1 MHKNTIKEITLAGLF
16 IAIGL
21 ILPMA
26 FHVLGPGTTFLP
38 MHIPVL
44 MAGFSLGLPMA
55 ILVGILT
62 PILSSLLTGMP
73 MIFPVLPFMILELS
87 TYAAGTSLLYRTFE
101 WNVYVSLIVTMILGR
116 IMAMATVWVLV
127 NYTTAKLPN
136 PYIFITGA
144 IMQGIPGIAIQ
155 LILIPLIVLLLR
167 KRKLI

>member
-1 MHKNTIKEITLAGLF
+1 MHKNTIRQITLAGLF

-26 FHVLGPGTTFLP
+26 FHILGPGTTFLP

-73 MIFPVLPFMILELS
+73 VIFPVLPFMILELG
-87 TYAAGTSLLYRTFE
+87 TYAAGTSLLYRTFK
-101 WNVYVSLIVTMILGR
+101 WNVYISLIVTMILGR
-116 IMAMATVWVLV
+116 IMAMAAVWALV

-136 PYIFITGA
+136 PFIFITGA
-144 IMQGIPGIAIQ
+144 ITQGIPGIVIQ
-155 LILIPLIVLLLR
+155 LLLIPPIVILLR

>member
-1 MHKNTIKEITLAGLF
+1 MQKNTIRQITLAGLF

-55 ILVGILT
+55 LLVGILT

-73 MIFPVLPFMILELS
+73 LIFPVLPFMILELG
-87 TYAAGTSLLYRTFE
+87 TYALGTSFLYRTKK
-101 WNVYVSLIVTMILGR
+101 WNVYVSLLVTMVLGR
-116 IMAMATVWVLV
+116 IAAMGAVWVLV

-136 PYIFITGA
+136 PWVFITGA
-144 IMQGIPGIAIQ
+144 ITAGIPGIFIQ
-155 LILIPLIVLLLR
+155 LILIPPIVIMLR
-167 KRKLI
+167 KRNLI

>member
-1 MHKNTIKEITLAGLF
+1 MHKNTIRQITIAGLF

-55 ILVGILT
+55 LLVGILT

-73 MIFPVLPFMILELS
+73 LIFPVLPFMILELG
-87 TYAAGTSLLYRTFE
+87 TYALGTSFLYRTLK
-101 WNVYVSLIVTMILGR
+101 WNVYVSLLVTMVLGR
-116 IMAMATVWVLV
+116 IAAMGAVWVLV

-136 PYIFITGA
+136 PWVFITGA
-144 IMQGIPGIAIQ
+144 ITAGIPGIFIQ
-155 LILIPLIVLLLR
+155 LILIPPIVIMLR
-167 KRKLI
+167 KRNLI

>member
-1 MHKNTIKEITLAGLF
+1 MHKNTIRQITLAGLF

-55 ILVGILT
+55 LLVGILT

-73 MIFPVLPFMILELS
+73 LIFPVLPFMILELG
-87 TYAAGTSLLYRTFE
+87 TYA
-101 WNVYVSLIVTMILGR
+101 IL
-116 IMAMATVWVLV
+116 AHHF
-127 NYTTAKLPN
+127 
-136 PYIFITGA
+136 YIA
-144 IMQGIPGIAIQ
+144 H
-155 LILIPLIVLLLR
+155 
-167 KRKLI
+167 

>member
-1 MHKNTIKEITLAGLF
+1 MHKNTIRQITLAGLF

-55 ILVGILT
+55 LLVGILT

-73 MIFPVLPFMILELS
+73 LIFPVLPFMILELG
-87 TYAAGTSLLYRTFE
+87 TYAIGTSLLYRTFQ
-101 WNVYVSLIVTMILGR
+101 WNVYVSLLATMILGR
-116 IMAMATVWVLV
+116 IAAMGAVWVLV

-136 PYIFITGA
+136 PWLFITGA
-144 IMQGIPGIAIQ
+144 VTTGIPGIAIQ
-155 LILIPLIVLLLR
+155 LLLIPPIVIMLR
-167 KRKLI
+167 KRNLI

>member
-1 MHKNTIKEITLAGLF
+1 MHKNTIRQITLAGFF

-26 FHVLGPGTTFLP
+26 FHVFGPGTTFLP

-44 MAGFSLGLPMA
+44 IAGFSLSLPMA

-73 MIFPVLPFMILELS
+73 LIFPVLPFMIFELGA
-87 TYAAGTSLLYRTFE
+87 YAAGTSYLYRTLK
-101 WNVYVSLIVTMILGR
+101 WNVYISLIVTMIIGR
-116 IMAMATVWVLV
+116 ITAMAAVWVLV

-136 PYIFITGA
+136 PLVFITGA
-144 IMQGIPGIAIQ
+144 ITAGIPGIVIQ
-155 LILIPLIVLLLR
+155 LLLIPPIVILLR
-167 KRKLI
+167 KRNLI

>member
-1 MHKNTIKEITLAGLF
+1 MHKNTIRQITLAGLF

-73 MIFPVLPFMILELS
+73 VIFPVLPFMILELG
-87 TYAAGTSLLYRTFE
+87 TYATGTSLLYRTFK
-101 WNVYVSLIVTMILGR
+101 WNVYISLIVTMILGR
-116 IMAMATVWVLV
+116 IMAMAAVWALV

-136 PYIFITGA
+136 PFIFITGA
-144 IMQGIPGIAIQ
+144 ITQGLPGIVIQ
-155 LILIPLIVLLLR
+155 LLLIPPIVLLLR

>member
-1 MHKNTIKEITLAGLF
+1 MHKNTIRQITLAGLF

-73 MIFPVLPFMILELS
+73 VIFPVLPFMILELG
-87 TYAAGTSLLYRTFE
+87 TYATGTSLLYRTFK
-101 WNVYVSLIVTMILGR
+101 WNVYISLIVTMILGR
-116 IMAMATVWVLV
+116 IMAMAAVWALV

-136 PYIFITGA
+136 PFIFITGA
-144 IMQGIPGIAIQ
+144 ITQGIPGIVIQ
-155 LILIPLIVLLLR
+155 LLLIPPIVLLLR

>member
-1 MHKNTIKEITLAGLF
+1 MHKNTIRQITLAGLF

-55 ILVGILT
+55 LLVGILT

-73 MIFPVLPFMILELS
+73 LIFPVLPFMILELG
-87 TYAAGTSLLYRTFE
+87 TYALGTSFLYRTLK
-101 WNVYVSLIVTMILGR
+101 WNVYVSLLVTMVLGR
-116 IMAMATVWVLV
+116 IAAMGAVWVLV

-136 PYIFITGA
+136 PWVFITGA
-144 IMQGIPGIAIQ
+144 ITAGVPGIFIQ
-155 LILIPLIVLLLR
+155 LILIPPIVIMLR
-167 KRKLI
+167 KRNLI

>member
-1 MHKNTIKEITLAGLF
+1 MHKNTIRQITLAGLF

-55 ILVGILT
+55 LLVGILT

-73 MIFPVLPFMILELS
+73 LIFPVLPFMILELG
-87 TYAAGTSLLYRTFE
+87 TYALGTSFLYRTLK
-101 WNVYVSLIVTMILGR
+101 WNVYVSLLVTMVLGR
-116 IMAMATVWVLV
+116 IAAMSAVWVLV

-136 PYIFITGA
+136 PWVFITGA
-144 IMQGIPGIAIQ
+144 ITAGVPGIFIQ
-155 LILIPLIVLLLR
+155 LILIPPIVIMLR
-167 KRKLI
+167 KRNLI

>member
-1 MHKNTIKEITLAGLF
+1 MHKNTIRQITLAGLF

-55 ILVGILT
+55 LLVGILT

-73 MIFPVLPFMILELS
+73 LIFPVLPFMILELG
-87 TYAAGTSLLYRTFE
+87 TYALGTSFLYRTLK
-101 WNVYVSLIVTMILGR
+101 WNVYVSLLVTMVLGR
-116 IMAMATVWVLV
+116 IAAMGAVWVLV

-136 PYIFITGA
+136 PWVFITGA
-144 IMQGIPGIAIQ
+144 ITAGVPGISIQ
-155 LILIPLIVLLLR
+155 LILIPPIVIMLR
-167 KRKLI
+167 KRNLI

>member
-1 MHKNTIKEITLAGLF
+1 MQKNTIRQITLAGLF

-55 ILVGILT
+55 LLVGILT

-73 MIFPVLPFMILELS
+73 LIFPVLPFMILELG
-87 TYAAGTSLLYRTFE
+87 TYALGTSFLYRTLK
-101 WNVYVSLIVTMILGR
+101 WNVYVSLLVTMVLGR
-116 IMAMATVWVLV
+116 IAAMGAVWVLV

-136 PYIFITGA
+136 PWVFITGA
-144 IMQGIPGIAIQ
+144 ITAGIPGIFIQ
-155 LILIPLIVLLLR
+155 LILIPPIVIMLR
-167 KRKLI
+167 KRNLI